1 MSIGNVIF
9 ALSIF
14 IGGSITAVVIFTIE
28 KLTAKAGVNKLQK
41 GGGDEPRITQ
51 RFEGSSQLGPSS
63 TARNWG
69 FNDHEL

>member
-28 KLTAKAGVNKLQK
+28 KITGGVNRLQK

-51 RFEGSSQLGPSS
+51 RFEGS
-63 TARNWG
+63 RNWG
-69 FNDHEL
+69 FNDHDLNL